1 LGGVPDDSMNV
12 VNSLLRPATPV
23 VPRLASQ
30 KLRVSSGVAEGM
42 LLQRVK
48 PQYPPAARIA
58 RIEGSVVLQAVIG
71 KDGEIQNLHVISGHP
86 LLAPAALD
94 AVRRWR
100 YRPYFLNREPVE
112 VETKIIVNFLLSN
125 D

>member
-1 LGGVPDDSMNV
+1 
-12 VNSLLRPATPV
+12 
-23 VPRLASQ
+23 
-30 KLRVSSGVAEGM
+30 M

-71 KDGEIQNLHVISGHP
+71 KEGEIENLHVISGHP

-100 YRPYFLNREPVE
+100 YRPYFLNGEPVE
-112 VETKIIVNFLLSN
+112 VETKIVVNFLLSN